1 MLFTSIILVFSFA
14 VLKNK
19 NTTPTDNKILQ
30 AIGIL
35 LVITCISAMNAK
47 FNIYVINP
55 AIASAYTLFEVTQY
69 SFPNTEIISSDLNH
83 YVWAYILAPLVG
95 GLIGGLLF
103 LMHNKYSSEDKDA
116 NKTDTSLDMD
126 E

>member
-35 LVITCISAMNAK
+35 LVITCISSMNAR
-47 FNIYVINP
+47 FSIYVINP
-55 AIASAYTLFEVTQY
+55 ALASAYTLFEVTQY
-69 SFPNTEIISSDLNH
+69 SFPNTSIVSSDLNH

-103 LMHNKYSSEDKDA
+103 LMHNKYSSEEKDA

-126 E
+126 